1 MKPSFIA
8 LAVAATMGLVG
19 CGSDSDT
26 TEVVDKPIISEDLY
40 LRGLN
45 GDWGTAEHAKLN
57 YLGNNEYETV
67 LRVARGSNQ
76 FKIAAPG
83 WQIQYTHFEQPAMFD
98 EAQDYLPKPETNEA
112 CMNDDCNSEI
122 TFEDKRLL

>member
-1 MKPSFIA
+1 MKPSFLA
-8 LAVAATMGLVG
+8 LAVASCIGLAG
-19 CGSDSDT
+19 CSSDSDSVEAPT
-26 TEVVDKPIISEDLY
+26 SVDKPIISVDLY

-76 FKIAAPG
+76 FKIAD
-83 WQIQYTHFEQPAMFD
+83 PAGKSNTPILRSPQRSIKLRNTCQNQTAM
-98 EAQDYLPKPETNEA
+98 
-112 CMNDDCNSEI
+112 
-122 TFEDKRLL
+122 KRV

>member
-8 LAVAATMGLVG
+8 LAVASCIGLAG
-19 CGSDSDT
+19 CGSDSSDAP
-26 TEVVDKPIISEDLY
+26 VPVDKPIISADLY

-76 FKIAAPG
+76 FKIADPG
-83 WQIQYTHFEQPAMFD
+83 WQSQYTYFEEPAAFD
-98 EAQDYLPKPETNEA
+98 KAQEYLPNQTR
-112 CMNDDCNSEI
+112 M
-122 TFEDKRLL
+122 KRV

>member
-8 LAVAATMGLVG
+8 LAVASCIGLAG
-19 CGSDSDT
+19 CGSDSS
-26 TEVVDKPIISEDLY
+26 EVIEPVDKPIISADLY

-45 GDWGTAEHAKLN
+45 GDWGTADHAKLN

-76 FKIAAPG
+76 FKIADPG
-83 WQIQYTHFEQPAMFD
+83 GRFNTPILRSPRRLMKLRITCQNPIAM
-98 EAQDYLPKPETNEA
+98 
-112 CMNDDCNSEI
+112 
-122 TFEDKRLL
+122 KRV

>member
-8 LAVAATMGLVG
+8 LAVASCIGLAG
-19 CGSDSDT
+19 CGSDSSDAP
-26 TEVVDKPIISEDLY
+26 VQVDKPIISADLY

-45 GDWGTAEHAKLN
+45 GGDWGGTAEHAKLN

-76 FKIAAPG
+76 FKIADPG
-83 WQIQYTHFEQPAMFD
+83 CRSNTPILRSPRRSIKLRSTCQNQTQM
-98 EAQDYLPKPETNEA
+98 
-112 CMNDDCNSEI
+112 
-122 TFEDKRLL
+122 KRV

>member
-1 MKPSFIA
+1 
-8 LAVAATMGLVG
+8 LAVASCIGLAG
-19 CGSDSDT
+19 CGSDSSDAP
-26 TEVVDKPIISEDLY
+26 VPVDKPIISADLY

-76 FKIAAPG
+76 FKIADPG
-83 WQIQYTHFEQPAMFD
+83 WQIQYTYF
-98 EAQDYLPKPETNEA
+98 
-112 CMNDDCNSEI
+112 
-122 TFEDKRLL
+122 

>member
-8 LAVAATMGLVG
+8 LAVASCIGLAG
-19 CGSDSDT
+19 CGSDSSDAP
-26 TEVVDKPIISEDLY
+26 VSVDKPIISADLY

-76 FKIAAPG
+76 FKIADPG
-83 WQIQYTHFEQPAMFD
+83 CRSNTPILRSPRRSIKLKSTCQNQTRM
-98 EAQDYLPKPETNEA
+98 
-112 CMNDDCNSEI
+112 
-122 TFEDKRLL
+122 KRV